1 MMNRITDAPSIKDLA
16 TLIAILVMGHQ
27 NRFGLISP
35 THSQLDRVYVFFVV
49 KI

>member
-1 MMNRITDAPSIKDLA
+1 MNRITDAPSIKDLA
-16 TLIAILVMGHQ
+16 TLIAILVMEHQ